1 MQMMIIL
8 KQIVLQINYQQQN
21 DDDEEEDEVEV
32 EDENEGEVDEVDEES
47 DDQAVD
53 EDENEDEVDEV
64 DQESDDQTEVL
75 TDDQNELD
83 EIQVEKAEIILTQND
98 EVTLEINQLQT
109 VNQQIETTQK
119 HDLLEKNEKKQLELK
134 WKQIDM
140 QKQLLDTLIKN
151 ETLCENENETTI
163 KMEPSFLELLEV
175 IENENEIEVE
185 NENLHDD
192 ENEHLFQNDETIEMV
207 MRKKKRKKK

>member
-21 DDDEEEDEVEV
+21 DDEEEEEDEVEV
-32 EDENEGEVDEVDEES
+32 EVEV
-47 DDQAVD
+47 
-53 EDENEDEVDEV
+53 EDENEDEGDEV

-75 TDDQNELD
+75 MDDQNELD
-83 EIQVEKAEIILTQND
+83 EVQVEKAEIILTQND
-98 EVTLEINQLQT
+98 EVTLEINQLQA

-192 ENEHLFQNDETIEMV
+192 ENEYLFQNDEMIEMI